1 MKENPFYLYNAIE
14 LRCLISNSKIQKES
28 QTSFLSVQYIMLCV
42 KSTLLHY
49 LLAWHSNLSLFLP
62 VLMEIT
68 LKFYYP
74 AHQISICFLLYPLP
88 IFFLFFLPWDYA
100 CGKNFFYLTFQLHL
114 VVHFIFWLYFFP
126 LLNMYAL
133 WYSFY
138 QSHMYCCYSLFLIIC
153 LYVIKCTMCSW
164 QNICNY

>member
-1 MKENPFYLYNAIE
+1 MKENPFHLYNVIQ

-28 QTSFLSVQYIMLCV
+28 KISFLSFQYIMLCV
-42 KSTLLHY
+42 KSRLFHY

-62 VLMEIT
+62 ILME
-68 LKFYYP
+68 LWNFVNQLHKFLSAFSFP
-74 AHQISICFLLYPLP
+74 LSQFSFFFPSLGTTHVGRIFLSL
-88 IFFLFFLPWDYA
+88 
-100 CGKNFFYLTFQLHL
+100 FQLHL
-114 VVHFIFWLYFFP
+114 VELFYFLALFFFS

-133 WYSFY
+133 WYIFY
-138 QSHMYCCYSLFLIIC
+138 QSHTSCCYSLFLIIC